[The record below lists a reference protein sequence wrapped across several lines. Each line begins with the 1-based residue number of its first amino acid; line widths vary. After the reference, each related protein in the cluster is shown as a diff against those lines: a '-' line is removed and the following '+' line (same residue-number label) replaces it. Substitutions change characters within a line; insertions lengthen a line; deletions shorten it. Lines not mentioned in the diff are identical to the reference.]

1 MATTA
6 APDSVIVD
14 VGARGPDGSPSQ
26 ERLGRIAA
34 MLRDAELAVPAATVR
49 DVRKRRQERVRRG
62 RRLRYV
68 A

>member
-6 APDSVIVD
+6 TPDGVIVD

-34 MLRDAELAVPAATVR
+34 MLRYAELAAPATTSR
-49 DVRKRRQERVRRG
+49 DVRERQERARHG
-62 RRLRYV
+62 RRPRYV